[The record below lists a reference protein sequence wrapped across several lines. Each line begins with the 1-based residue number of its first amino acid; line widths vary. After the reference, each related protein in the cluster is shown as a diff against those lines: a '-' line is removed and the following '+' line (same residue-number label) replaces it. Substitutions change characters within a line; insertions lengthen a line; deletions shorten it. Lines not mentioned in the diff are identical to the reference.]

1 MAKATPSESQA
12 QTCASAAGA
21 KELPNCHYLKEPHP
35 KMLTG
40 TRPCLRQSR
49 LSTGEVNDGA
59 WTPRFQH
66 LGSPTVKL
74 NSPIATL
81 NALIVVGNPLAC
93 AEAKSGKTALI
104 LPNSGL

>member
-1 MAKATPSESQA
+1 ML
-12 QTCASAAGA
+12 ASVTAV
-21 KELPNCHYLKEPHP
+21 N
-35 KMLTG
+35 
-40 TRPCLRQSR
+40 R
-49 LSTGEVNDGA
+49 EVNDGA

-93 AEAKSGKTALI
+93 AEALGSTSGSELRLGDLRKI
-104 LPNSGL
+104 